1 MDTVTG
7 NPDGSSRFRLSH
19 QGVAVAVRPA
29 TEPDDPAVVHDTVD
43 DRGGHVAVAENLAP
57 PPELQVRGEHHAP
70 FLVGI
75 RDDLEQEPGP
85 VDVDGQVAQLV
96 DDQQSGAAYRA
107 QFRVEPVL
115 VPRTPQPHHQRRR
128 GEEPHRHAPLDRQH
142 ANGDRH
148 VRLAASHV
156 AVEHALLAGDGA
168 GPAHARPHGAVAPH
182 AVALTEGAHDPGP
195 YVGVAAAAAREPG
208 ALVLI
213 GALRYP
219 QETGDRAEGQA
230 CLPPQSLAE
239 LALAPVRD
247 RSRVPPA
254 RF

>member
-19 QGVAVAVRPA
+19 QGVAVAVRLT

-96 DDQQSGAAYRA
+96 DDQQPGAAYRA

-115 VPRTPQPHHQRRR
+115 VPRAPQPHHQRRR
-128 GEEPHRHAPLDRQH
+128 GEEPHRHAPLARQH

-156 AVEHALLAGDGA
+156 AVEHEILGPVHETEVHELLPSPVGGERRHAPVVSVEALD
-168 GPAHARPHGAVAPH
+168 
-182 AVALTEGAHDPGP
+182 
-195 YVGVAAAAAREPG
+195 AREARVPDQPG
-208 ALVLI
+208 ASGLSPAGVL
-213 GALRYP
+213 GPEQVCFVKLK
-219 QETGDRAEGQA
+219 
-230 CLPPQSLAE
+230 
-239 LALAPVRD
+239 
-247 RSRVPPA
+247 
-254 RF
+254 